1 MSIVDLLG
9 ATLVHEDDTI
19 SSDRV
24 LARQYVG
31 LYFSASWCGPC
42 KRFTPKLAEWYAK
55 QTNVTLIFVSLDTSL
70 EDFNAYRAKMSW
82 PALPYDGSIS
92 DALSNQFEVEGI
104 PRLVILDHDCNIVNS
119 NARDAVLNNETIA

>member
-9 ATLVHEDDTI
+9 ATLVHEDATI
-19 SSDRV
+19 SSDLV

-92 DALSNQFEVEGI
+92 DALSNQFGVEGI